1 MLPISLTI
9 KGLYS
14 YQKEQTIDF
23 ARLTSA
29 NIFGIFGNVGSGKSS
44 ILEAITFAL
53 FGETERMNLRDNR
66 AYNMLNLKSGELF
79 IRFIFHHQNEQ
90 YQIVVKGKRNRKNF
104 EKVETTRD
112 AFTMTDGQWKPLE
125 ISSIPE
131 IIGLNYENF
140 RRTII
145 IPQGRFQEFIQLGNT
160 DRSKMMEELFNL
172 GRFELSEKV
181 KAVETKTNNKISNL
195 VGQLAQVGNVNPDD
209 IEKKTDALEAIRKQL
224 ELLAAQKI
232 ETQKIETELAN
243 LQKLFQDIDKQQ
255 QIYDNLKNE
264 KPKYIRLENQLK
276 EYEFCKS
283 NFEILIADHKEIR
296 DKIKSLSEEI
306 QKSESKIK
314 ELSQKILAEE
324 KTSDSLK
331 KECDQ
336 RDQLKQKA
344 EELQKIID
352 ISKFKEELIT
362 LQKRAEKGQKCIDE
376 ISEEIKTL
384 TVQKEKSASELKKLK
399 NSLQDIAALTEI
411 KAWFDEKNR
420 LTKEISAQND
430 EIRKLKNSESALAQ
444 EQNKLYLT
452 IKPLITLNIDSDSPD
467 KARLMLENLVSDLT
481 IQIGQLENSIEQLNI
496 QNQLEKFVSQLH
508 DGKPCPLCGSPEHP
522 NILDAKNVETELRH
536 AKQQKAEI
544 EKKKA
549 TAGKFIL
556 ECAELI
562 LKQQSATEQSDKAGA
577 KLSEIQRGFDLHTSS
592 FKWDNF
598 RGIDEKVISEKI
610 KAYKSQEKLIKQ
622 LEEDLEK
629 DSKNSEEKNQRKDK
643 YQKAFNDICTKI
655 TERETNVSLLNAQI
669 KLLQF
674 EDEIVRN
681 KEELEKEI
689 QQLSKRFNE
698 LPIESERHNK
708 LLSDLKSELAG
719 ITGKADINKLRLD
732 ESARKSEDIEH
743 RISDKLKESQYQTI
757 DQVTAIL
764 SQPLD
769 KEKTRAEIEHFGK
782 NLHAAETQLKES
794 QAKADGKN
802 YDKARHDAVK
812 AEIAQIEDIIKKNN
826 EQSGKISGEIDKLQK
841 DLAESVRLKAE
852 LEKLQIRA
860 ENIRTLKELFKANG
874 FVNYVSTAHLQEL
887 CIAANDRFFK
897 LTGQRLSLELNDK
910 NSFEVRDFMNEGK
923 TRSAKTLSGGQ
934 IFQAALCLALALS
947 DNIQKNSG
955 EHSFFFLDEGFGA
968 LDKESLAVAFDTLKS
983 LRKEH
988 RIVGIISH
996 VEEMQQEIDCYLKI
1010 ENEEHSGSRITAVWE

>member
-947 DNIQKNSG
+947 DNIQKNVLRLRCLIIFRKTPASIAFSFLMKASG
-955 EHSFFFLDEGFGA
+955 HWIKNLWR
-968 LDKESLAVAFDTLKS
+968 
-983 LRKEH
+983 LRLIH
-988 RIVGIISH
+988 
-996 VEEMQQEIDCYLKI
+996 
-1010 ENEEHSGSRITAVWE
+1010 

>member
-947 DNIQKNSG
+947 DNIQKNAG